1 MPLFSIIIPS
11 YNRLH
16 TLPATI
22 ESVMKQNF
30 TDYELIVADDG
41 STDGTANWIKEQN
54 DDRIKYIWQ
63 TNAGVCAARNKGASI
78 AEGDYLIFLDSDD
91 RVLPS
96 WLADFKD
103 EIDQSSA
110 EVVYCKRIINGAT
123 TDGKGY
129 QGFLA
134 GTFAM
139 KHKLFK
145 QIGGYDEVLKF
156 GENTELKWRIQQAGA
171 SIHFINKAN
180 VVYEIGENGG
190 GTNRNNRI
198 NFYYHIEK
206 KHASY
211 FRNHK
216 RELQNLCQV
225 VGVDCIILK
234 RKKEG
239 LQLLWRGYFINPTH
253 LMSFFR
259 AFKYTILGK

>member
-1 MPLFSIIIPS
+1 MPFFSIIIPS

-22 ESVMKQNF
+22 ESVMQQTC
-30 TDYELIVADDG
+30 TDFEIIVADDG
-41 STDGTANWIKEQN
+41 SADETANWISKQN
-54 DDRIKYIWQ
+54 DKRIKYIYQ
-63 TNAGVCAARNKGASI
+63 SNAGVCAARNKGASI
-78 AEGDYLIFLDSDD
+78 AEGEYLIFLDSDD
-91 RVLPS
+91 RVLPT
-96 WLADFKD
+96 WLEDFKT
-103 EIDQSSA
+103 EIDQSNVD
-110 EVVYCKRIINGAT
+110 VVYCKRIINGET

-139 KHKLFK
+139 KNSLFK

-156 GENTELKWRIQQAGA
+156 GENTELKWRIQLVGA
-171 SIHFINKAN
+171 IIHFINKAN

-190 GTNRNNRI
+190 GTNRENRI
-198 NFYYHIEK
+198 KFYYHIEN

-225 VGVDCIILK
+225 AGVDCIVLK
-234 RKKEG
+234 RKIEG
-239 LQLLWRGYFINPTH
+239 FKLLWKGYLINPIH
-253 LMSFFR
+253 FPSFLR
-259 AFKYTILGK
+259 ILKYIF